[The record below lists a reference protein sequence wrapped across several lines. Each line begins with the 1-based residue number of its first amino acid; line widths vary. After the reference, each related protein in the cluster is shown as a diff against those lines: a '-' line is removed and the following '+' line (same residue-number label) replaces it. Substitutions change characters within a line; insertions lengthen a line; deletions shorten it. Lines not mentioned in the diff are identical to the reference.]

1 MNSIGKRKQWEMK
14 GWKTVFSV
22 RNKGLFVHKPGEF
35 KLKNRADPVNLLGNL
50 KIKQGEME
58 DWNSIFSS

>member
-1 MNSIGKRKQWEMK
+1 MK

-22 RNKGLFVHKPGEF
+22 RNKGLFVHKSGDF
-35 KLKNRADPVNLLGNL
+35 RLKNRADPVNLLGNL